1 MKKVFVAFMLIFSVF
16 WVFAD
21 EKDDDEKAC
30 EYSRNTK
37 NAKVWQTYLEK
48 FPNGTCSFEASA
60 EIAKSENSASDSIA
74 SAEHTQQQAASQ
86 QNQQIRTY
94 RPYVGWGVPLI
105 IIGAGALANM
115 AWTSAVAK
123 YYVDNGSYYVRGGY
137 GYNAY
142 EYHEG
147 NDKACAGYT
156 TAAVMSGVL
165 GAGLLITGAI
175 LTSIKRPVDQNFTLN
190 NLSVTSTKGGMFAS
204 AGFAF

>member
-30 EYSRNTK
+30 EYSRNAK

-60 EIAKSENSASDSIA
+60 EIAKSENSTNDSIA
-74 SAEHTQQQAASQ
+74 QAEQTQQQAPSQ

-94 RPYVGWGVPLI
+94 RPYMGWGIPLI

-115 AWTSAVAK
+115 AWTSAVAV
-123 YYVDNGSYYVRGGY
+123 YYLDNG
-137 GYNAY
+137 
-142 EYHEG
+142 
-147 NDKACAGYT
+147 NDEAWAGYT

-165 GAGLLITGAI
+165 GTGLLITGAI
-175 LTSIKRPVDQNFTLN
+175 LTSIKRPIDQNFTLN
-190 NLSVTSTKGGMFAS
+190 NLSVTPTKGGMFAS
-204 AGFAF
+204 AGFTF

>member
-1 MKKVFVAFMLIFSVF
+1 MKKVFVAFMLIFSIF

-30 EYSRNTK
+30 EYSRNAK

-60 EIAKSENSASDSIA
+60 EIAKSENSTNDSIA
-74 SAEHTQQQAASQ
+74 QAEQTQQQAPSQ

-94 RPYVGWGVPLI
+94 RPYMGWGIPLI

-115 AWTSAVAK
+115 AWTSAVAV
-123 YYVDNGSYYVRGGY
+123 YYLDNGGDCSWGSC
-137 GYNAY
+137 
-142 EYHEG
+142 EG
-147 NDKACAGYT
+147 NDEAWAGYT

-165 GAGLLITGAI
+165 GAGLLVTGAI
-175 LTSIKRPVDQNFTLN
+175 LTSIKKPINQNFTLN
-190 NLSVTSTKGGMFAS
+190 NLSVTPTQGGMFAS
-204 AGFAF
+204 AEFSF